1 VVGLFVGKITMS
13 PSPPNGS
20 NDEDDN
26 NCEKSSD
33 ESINETTSSLFV
45 QEYWLKNHANFNY
58 DT

>member
-1 VVGLFVGKITMS
+1 MS